1 MLLVYRCSS
10 APAGTTSL
18 SDKHRLHHSAQGQRE
33 NTKTC
38 SSVLDNIICDRSHGV
53 GAYLQELCC
62 SWTSLWVLFQSF
74 LQEIIKL
81 V

>member
-38 SSVLDNIICDRSHGV
+38 SSVLDNIICVR
-53 GAYLQELCC
+53 AYLQELCC